1 MWPWLAPGLRQSTAG
16 RLPITLK
23 AGIIE
28 PMQPSRQVIVNV
40 TNRTIIRTILWVL
53 AAVVLYKFVGR
64 VSHILTII
72 FASAFL
78 AMALNPVV
86 NSIKRFLKIE
96 SRARATAVTYLTV
109 VLLLVGFFALITPPL
124 VRQTRDFIKDVP
136 SIVENFQQG
145 DSSLAKFV
153 RDNNLDDRLTQ
164 GSRDFASQYSDFG
177 STVLNTGKR
186 VVGAIVSV
194 LAVFV
199 LTFMMLVEG
208 PRWLKA
214 FWQIAPG
221 KNKARYQKIV
231 QNMYRGVTGF
241 ALGQVTLAIVGGF
254 FAFVALTIASDITNV
269 SINAVALAGIVA
281 VFALIPMFGTL
292 LSSAIVVLVILLS
305 SASLALIM
313 LIYFIVYQQIENHT
327 FQPVVQSR
335 LSRLTPMTVFIAA
348 LLGVGFGGILGAI
361 VAIPIA
367 SAVKILVEDYLVNH
381 HPPKT

>member
-1 MWPWLAPGLRQSTAG
+1 
-16 RLPITLK
+16 
-23 AGIIE
+23 
-28 PMQPSRQVIVNV
+28 MQPSRQVTVNV
-40 TNRTIIRTILWVL
+40 TNRTIVRTILLVL
-53 AAVVLYKFVGR
+53 AAIVLYKFVGR

-72 FASAFL
+72 FASALL

-86 NSIKRFLKIE
+86 EFIKRFLSID
-96 SRARATAVTYLTV
+96 SRTRATAVTYLTV

-124 VRQTRDFIKDVP
+124 VRQTRDFIKEVP
-136 SIVENFQQG
+136 TIVEDFQQG

-153 RDNNLDDRLTQ
+153 RDNNLDDRLSQ
-164 GSRDFASQYSDFG
+164 GAKDFASQYSDFG

-186 VVGAIVSV
+186 VVGAIISV

-214 FWQIAPG
+214 FWRIVPS
-221 KNKARYQKIV
+221 KNKARQQKIV
-231 QNMYRGVTGF
+231 HNMYRGVTGF
-241 ALGQVTLAIVGGF
+241 ALGQLTLAIVGGF
-254 FAFVALTIASDITNV
+254 FAFVALTIASNSTNV

-292 LSSAIVVLVILLS
+292 LSSAIVVLVSLLS
-305 SASLALIM
+305 SGSLALIM

-348 LLGVGFGGILGAI
+348 LLGIGFGGILGAI

-367 SAVKILVEDYLVNH
+367 SAVKILVEDYLENRS
-381 HPPKT
+381 PKTEPKEA

>member
-1 MWPWLAPGLRQSTAG
+1 
-16 RLPITLK
+16 
-23 AGIIE
+23 
-28 PMQPSRQVIVNV
+28 MQPSRQVTVNV
-40 TNRTIIRTILWVL
+40 TNRTIVRTILWVL
-53 AAVVLYKFVGR
+53 LAVLLYKFVGR
-64 VSHILTII
+64 VSHILTLI

-86 NSIKRFLKIE
+86 NWIKRFFSIE
-96 SRARATAVTYLTV
+96 SRTKATVVAYLTV

-136 SIVENFQQG
+136 TIVEDFQQG
-145 DSSLAKFV
+145 DSSLALFV
-153 RDNNLDDRLTQ
+153 RNNNLDDRLAQ
-164 GSRDFASQYSDFG
+164 GARDFASQYSDFG
-177 STVLNTGKR
+177 STILNTGKR
-186 VVGAIVSV
+186 IVGAVVSV
-194 LAVFV
+194 LAVIV

-208 PRWLKA
+208 PRWLRA
-214 FWQIAPG
+214 FWQIVPS
-221 KNKARYQKIV
+221 KNKERHQKIFY
-231 QNMYRGVTGF
+231 NMYRGVTGF

-292 LSSAIVVLVILLS
+292 LSSAIVVLVCLLS

-313 LIYFIVYQQIENHT
+313 LIYFVVYQQIENHT
-327 FQPVVQSR
+327 FQPFVQSR

-367 SAVKILVEDYLVNH
+367 SAVKILVEDYLQNH
-381 HPPKT
+381 PSKTEVKKA

>member
-1 MWPWLAPGLRQSTAG
+1 MPTE
-16 RLPITLK
+16 LK
-23 AGIIE
+23 AGIIK
-28 PMQPSRQVIVNV
+28 PMQPSRQVMVNV
-40 TNRTIIRTILWVL
+40 TNRTIVRTILWVL
-53 AAVVLYKFVGR
+53 AAIVLFKFVGR
-64 VSHILTII
+64 VSHILTLI

-86 NSIKRFLKIE
+86 EFIKRFLSIK
-96 SRARATAVTYLTV
+96 SRTRATAVTYLTV

-124 VRQTRDFIKDVP
+124 VRQTRDFIKEVP
-136 SIVENFQQG
+136 TIVEDFQQG

-153 RDNNLDDRLTQ
+153 RDNNLDNRLSQ
-164 GSRDFASQYSDFG
+164 GAKDFASQYSDFG

-186 VVGAIVSV
+186 VVGAVVSV

-214 FWQIAPG
+214 FWRIDPS
-221 KNKARYQKIV
+221 KNKSRQQKIV
-231 QNMYRGVTGF
+231 HNMYRGVTGF
-241 ALGQVTLAIVGGF
+241 ALGQITLAIVGGF

-292 LSSAIVVLVILLS
+292 LSSAIVVLVLLLS
-305 SASLALIM
+305 SGSLALIM
-313 LIYFIVYQQIENHT
+313 LIYFVVYQQIENHT

-367 SAVKILVEDYLVNH
+367 SAVKILVEDYLENRN
-381 HPPKT
+381 PKIEPKQA

>member
-1 MWPWLAPGLRQSTAG
+1 M
-16 RLPITLK
+16 
-23 AGIIE
+23 
-28 PMQPSRQVIVNV
+28 
-40 TNRTIIRTILWVL
+40 
-53 AAVVLYKFVGR
+53 AAVVLFKFVGR
-64 VSHILTII
+64 VSHILTLI

-86 NSIKRFLKIE
+86 NSMKSFLKID
-96 SRARATAVTYLTV
+96 SRTRATVVTYLTV

-124 VRQTRDFIKDVP
+124 VRQTRDFIKEVP
-136 SIVENFQQG
+136 TIVADFQQS
-145 DSSLAKFV
+145 DSSLARFA
-153 RDNNLDDRLTQ
+153 RENNLDNRLTQ
-164 GSRDFASQYSDFG
+164 GAKDFAAQYSDFG
-177 STVLNTGKR
+177 STILNTGKR
-186 VVGAIVSV
+186 IVGAVVSV

-214 FWQIAPG
+214 FWRVVPA
-221 KNKARYQKIV
+221 KNKQRHQRIIH
-231 QNMYRGVTGF
+231 NIYRGVTGF

-269 SINAVALAGIVA
+269 TINTVALAGIVA

-292 LSSAIVVLVILLS
+292 LSSAIVVLVCLLS

-313 LIYFIVYQQIENHT
+313 LVYFVVYQQIENHT
-327 FQPVVQSR
+327 FQPFVQSK

-367 SAVKILVEDYLVNH
+367 SAAKILIEAYLENRH
-381 HPPKT
+381 LSITETKKA

>member
-1 MWPWLAPGLRQSTAG
+1 MQPLRQVT
-16 RLPITLK
+16 
-23 AGIIE
+23 
-28 PMQPSRQVIVNV
+28 VNV

-53 AAVVLYKFVGR
+53 VAVVLYKFVGR

-86 NSIKRFLKIE
+86 NSIARFLKIE
-96 SRARATAVTYLTV
+96 SRIKATSVTYLTV

-136 SIVENFQQG
+136 TIVENFQQG
-145 DSSLAKFV
+145 DSSLARSV

-164 GSRDFASQYSDFG
+164 GARDFASQYSDFG
-177 STVLNTGKR
+177 STILNTGKR
-186 VVGAIVSV
+186 VASAIVSV

-208 PRWLKA
+208 PRWLKG
-214 FWQIAPG
+214 FWRIAPG
-221 KNKARYQKIV
+221 KNKARYQKMV
-231 QNMYRGVTGF
+231 HNMYRGVTGF

-348 LLGVGFGGILGAI
+348 LLGIGFGGILGAI
-361 VAIPIA
+361 VAIPVA
-367 SAVKILVEDYLVNH
+367 SAVKILVEDYLENH
-381 HPPKT
+381 HAPKAEADKV